1 MAGPELVVGGWFA
14 SAVIRNLVSVTR
26 SYLSNNASLNKES
39 SDMLDEL
46 QVSLPHIQEMIDVAE
61 QISIN
66 HVKPMS
72 QRSIAGIWLREL
84 KDAAHDAEDV
94 LDDFEA
100 KVIRMKIQGKSSH
113 VVSSALS
120 PLSNVFPRGDVKR
133 LKDAIRTIKRLCD
146 KGDSLVVP
154 RDLNFAQRKSEK
166 ISIRVN
172 RESSPFTFDA
182 EVIGRDEE
190 ISLIMDMVL
199 AAYSSEAPI
208 STNKETDNDK
218 PESSQRGWIIHA
230 LRRLFPTWTGES
242 SEQAA
247 PDVEKSKDKDQE
259 IEETQ
264 PSKRGAE
271 IEEIQPSWKESER
284 GGLDPSKKAMM
295 IREGAAYGKGKDVAA
310 EVSLLTSKGSS
321 FGDHKVSVLPII
333 GIAGIGKTTVAQVVF
348 NKERV
353 KEYFDIR
360 GWIYVSE
367 IVDRKKVV
375 TQIIRSFEGYQLFCP
390 NKNKKDDCS
399 LSNDETMGSCLNIL
413 FNILIGRRFLIVL
426 DDVWDDITTVW
437 DDLYRVFQAGA
448 SGSVVLVTTELHS
461 IATLISTMGP
471 IVLNS
476 LKENFVWDLFQR
488 HAFSDLPIQTSK
500 RIDLES
506 IGRRIAEKLHGLP
519 LAAKIVGRLLS
530 MNLDK
535 GHWEEVLQSPWWNIA
550 NNRMGEEILA
560 SIGIGYYNLSPHQR
574 QCFLYCSI
582 FPRNYVFE
590 VDKLVRMWISHGFVQ
605 INSDG
610 NNRMEIKEGRKW
622 FYDLVDRSY
631 LVPTVWEN
639 RYMMHDLLRDFAVT
653 ISSYDCFILSEYT
666 MHVPNFVRHLSID
679 RDNFDVQW
687 GDYDRE
693 KLRTLLTFGHCRAC
707 QTQEKLYRHTLKS
720 STGLRVLD
728 LSYVSLGM
736 TGNDFLTGIG
746 GLLHLRYLDLS
757 FTGISELPESF
768 CYLCHLQ
775 VLDIRGCQFKS
786 LPKRMNRLINLRH
799 LYADADTTA
808 LVYGIGK
815 LTKLQEL
822 HEFRIKAKIG
832 HRISELR
839 DLRDLGGSL
848 CISNLL
854 MVADREE
861 SLNAN
866 LSGKHYLTS
875 LDLRFESCE
884 HDITPASHLAMEIL
898 DGLRPSRTLEELKIS
913 NYPLSTFPDWMGQL
927 RYIRCVNIRNCRWLA
942 TLPPLGQLEHLQKL
956 VLNYVPS
963 ITHVSSEV
971 YGTSE
976 AIFRSLEAL
985 SFKLMDG
992 WVDWEE
998 AGDAVVI
1005 APKLQKLKISSCL
1018 SLRRIPFRTLGADV
1032 TELRLSGSGLCAD
1045 EISSYLQRLTALTHL
1060 YLEGTYKTITLPCR
1074 NLRSLVSLQI
1084 RSCKEVLFKGGPLY
1098 LKNLKNLSVRKVQKI
1113 TAPLDEE
1120 PSCDH
1125 PTQSNP
1131 VLNSLTHLDIDGLS
1145 LSQLLNLDNMRYKI
1159 PVLQTLKLSH
1169 LPKLTASLEMFL
1181 EQFTMLQQLEFH
1193 LCGELTRLPSNLASI
1208 LSLKKL
1214 SLSHCPQIHSLPLN
1228 GLPGSLKELQIEGC
1242 SQMLEARCLKE
1253 PGEDWPKKE
1262 KMDEWRQSKRKE
1274 WWLGKRKEML
1284 KCLKKNVEDM
1294 TLNNEEE
1301 ELIRRKEEEWLK
1313 KEQHELLMNKG
1324 EDWPKIAHIP
1334 YIRVNGV
1341 TVQNL
1346 YL

>member
-1 MAGPELVVGGWFA
+1 MAAGGRRTLETGGGPAPSDQGESLRSRESSDRGASSWARTAHHLFDELRGKSGKNTGMWEGPSLLVSNKLNQCQLHRESPELVVGGWFA

-375 TQIIRSFEGYQLFCP
+375 TQIIRSFEG
-390 NKNKKDDCS
+390 
-399 LSNDETMGSCLNIL
+399 
-413 FNILIGRRFLIVL
+413 RRFLIVL

-448 SGSVVLVTTELHS
+448 SGSVVLT
-461 IATLISTMGP
+461 
-471 IVLNS
+471 
-476 LKENFVWDLFQR
+476 FLFR
-488 HAFSDLPIQTSK
+488 HLK

-707 QTQEKLYRHTLKS
+707 KTQEKLYRHTLKS

-775 VLDIRGCQFKS
+775 
-786 LPKRMNRLINLRH
+786 
-799 LYADADTTA
+799 
-808 LVYGIGK
+808 

-927 RYIRCVNIRNCRWLA
+927 RWLA

-1262 KMDEWRQSKRKE
+1262 KMDEWRQSKQKE

>member
-1 MAGPELVVGGWFA
+1 MAAGGRRTLETGGGPAPSDQGESLRSRESSDRGASSWARTAHHLFDELRGKSGKNTGMWEGPSLLVSNNHMRAPFISPFVSLGSLLIFHFLFFLSFYYLSMAGPELVVGGWFA

-321 FGDHKVSVLPII
+321 FGDHK
-333 GIAGIGKTTVAQVVF
+333 
-348 NKERV
+348 
-353 KEYFDIR
+353 
-360 GWIYVSE
+360 
-367 IVDRKKVV
+367 
-375 TQIIRSFEGYQLFCP
+375 
-390 NKNKKDDCS
+390 
-399 LSNDETMGSCLNIL
+399 
-413 FNILIGRRFLIVL
+413 
-426 DDVWDDITTVW
+426 
-437 DDLYRVFQAGA
+437 
-448 SGSVVLVTTELHS
+448 
-461 IATLISTMGP
+461 
-471 IVLNS
+471 
-476 LKENFVWDLFQR
+476 R